1 MIKTCNKLT
10 KDKIRVLEEKSRKL
24 IINNSSLASFNA
36 FKVDGCYKT
45 TGNKCDYL
53 VEITDKLNV
62 VTKVYYVELKGCRLS
77 DALEQL
83 LETINYC
90 LSIHSEKNKI
100 AIAILSRVP
109 QITTG
114 IQAYQKKMKNMGIE
128 CIIKSS
134 IYTVS
139 I

>member
-1 MIKTCNKLT
+1 MIETCNKLT

-24 IINNSSLASFNA
+24 IINNNSLTSFNVV
-36 FKVDGCYKT
+36 KVDGCYKK

-53 VEITDKLNV
+53 VEITDKLDV
-62 VTKVYYVELKGCRLS
+62 IKVYYVELKGCRLS

-90 LSIHSEKNKI
+90 LPVHSGKNRI
-100 AIAILSRVP
+100 AIAVLSRVP
-109 QITTG
+109 QLTTG
-114 IQAYQKKMKNMGIE
+114 IQASQKRMKNMGIE